1 MIKEIVKVHKKGVV
15 IIPKSI
21 RDALGIIEGTLLE
34 VRVENN
40 KIVFEPLD
48 LWDKVWKCCSGSA
61 EEAEEELDK
70 EEEEFWRRRES

>member
-34 VRVENN
+34 VRIENN

>member
-15 IIPKSI
+15 VIPKSI

-48 LWDKVWKCCSGSA
+48 LWDRVWKCCSGSA

>member
-15 IIPKSI
+15 VIPKSI
-21 RDALGIIEGTLLE
+21 RDALGIVEGTLLE
-34 VRVENN
+34 VRVEDN

-48 LWDKVWKCCSGSA
+48 LWDRVWKCCSGSA
-61 EEAEEELDK
+61 EEAEEELDR

>member
-48 LWDKVWKCCSGSA
+48 LWDRVWKCCSGSA

>member
-1 MIKEIVKVHKKGVV
+1 MKEIVKVHKKGVV